1 MSVKRVMLK
10 CATAAAFLILPAI
23 SQADSL
29 PTPEGDVI
37 LTISGKV
44 QNGSDIE
51 FDRAMLE
58 KMGDDEID
66 TTTPWYDGT
75 SRFEGVRLDKL
86 MKAVGATGTKVEAV
100 AINDYSSEVPI
111 DDFAEH
117 GVILA
122 YKRNGNYMAI
132 RDKGPLFIIYPFDK
146 DPDLKNQKFYARSV
160 WQVKKLVV
168 K

>member
-1 MSVKRVMLK
+1 MSVKHVLLK
-10 CATAAAFLILPAI
+10 CAIAAAFLILPAI

-29 PTPEGDVI
+29 RMPEGDVI

-44 QNGSDIE
+44 QNGTDVE

-58 KMGDDEID
+58 EMGGDEID
-66 TTTPWYDGT
+66 TTTPWYDGM

-86 MKAVGATGTKVEAV
+86 LKAVGATGTKVEAI
-100 AINDYSSEVPI
+100 AINDYSSEIPV

-122 YKRNGNYMAI
+122 YKRNGEYMRI
-132 RDKGPLFIIYPFDK
+132 RDKGPLFIIYPFDN
-146 DPDLKNQKFYARSV
+146 DADLKSQKFYARSV